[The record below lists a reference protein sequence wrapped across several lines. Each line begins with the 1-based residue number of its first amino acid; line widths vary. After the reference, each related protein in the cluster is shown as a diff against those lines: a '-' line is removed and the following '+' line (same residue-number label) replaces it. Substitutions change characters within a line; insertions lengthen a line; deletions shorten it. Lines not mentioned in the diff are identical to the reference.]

1 MGAQLNR
8 GVRRHHTLK
17 VRQRIMQNSGF
28 EVVIVWWLV
37 TLTVWVGIPAG
48 IIYVIRRVLRAYERR
63 TEAMARVDALEV
75 RLARLEAALKTRAV
89 EHPHV

>member
-1 MGAQLNR
+1 M
-8 GVRRHHTLK
+8 
-17 VRQRIMQNSGF
+17 MQNSGF

-63 TEAMARVDALEV
+63 TEAMARVEALEV